1 MREWSPSSWGRR
13 FTGAPDWVL
22 RLEGETLVLFLDGD
36 RVAVRIG
43 TTSPVQIHQGVF
55 WTDLTL
61 ADGGKQWRVDGIP
74 NRHGGD
80 IRAAVD
86 RVVAAHQDAERKER
100 EATRRQRFRDSIAS
114 IRRWREDVRDTIVRV
129 NREQRWLTSEEVR
142 RMANAR
148 PALAVT
154 DAELTTLLAAPDM
167 RGSVDDIT
175 DAEKA
180 VELWRGDLARGAAAR
195 NEQHTVRE
203 LKERKAFFDTV
214 ERTPLTDEQARA
226 VICFDNRVQVVAS
239 AGSGKT
245 STMVAKAAY
254 AIERKLVDP
263 DRIVMLAFNT
273 AAAGELE
280 ERARLAFKRVGLGHV
295 TVKAK
300 TFHALGIEIIGKATG
315 RKPRVPDWAADAGAG
330 LHKLAQ
336 LVDDLKDR
344 SVAFRTQWDM
354 FRLVF
359 GRGVTGPGEASPDA
373 EWDVERKRD
382 AHRTLRGELVKSI
395 EETVIANWL
404 FYNGVDYVYE
414 HPFEHD
420 TVTPDHSQ
428 YRPDFFYPEI
438 GLYHEHFALDADGKP
453 PAKFRGYL
461 DGVAWKR
468 STHERFGTQ
477 LTETTSHQLRTGG
490 LFAHLSHALTSRGV
504 VLDPNPD
511 RPLPGSGRVPLQ
523 HGELIELL
531 RCFITHAKSNALDD
545 AALTKR
551 LERLPADSFRFRN
564 ELFLQL
570 AKPVRDAWNQALR
583 AEEGI
588 DFEDMLIDAAE
599 HVEEGRY
606 ESPFDVVMA
615 DEFQD
620 ASWAR
625 ARLCLALVKAPGRH
639 LFAVGD
645 DWQSINRFAGA
656 DVSVM
661 TGFSDWCGGG
671 VVLRLE
677 TTFRCPQALCDI
689 AGGFVSKNPVQL
701 KKRVQ
706 STTPPTENVTTV
718 FQVDDWRK
726 VEGAVERWLQSL
738 HATLVAGTRPPGRNG
753 KVSVFILGRYKA
765 DRKHLPANWRRQFG
779 DRMEVSFSTIHKSK
793 GAEADYVLIP
803 GMTRGGFPNQRMEDP
818 VLALAMPG
826 GDAYPFAEERR
837 LFYVALTRARRAV
850 VLWTVRGSRSAF
862 IDELVADR
870 QLTVVSEAGLPV
882 TDIPCPGCKRGYIVT
897 KAGKHGPF
905 LGCTRFPACAYKPP
919 KPAYRKPRMRP
930 AAPRP

>member
-22 RLEGETLVLFLDGD
+22 RLEGEILVLFLGGD
-36 RVAVRIG
+36 RHSGRIG
-43 TTSPVQIHQGVF
+43 TSSPVQIHQGVF

-61 ADGGKQWRVDGIP
+61 VSGGRPWRVDGIP
-74 NRHGGD
+74 NRHGAD

-86 RVVAAHQDAERKER
+86 RVVAANLDAERKER
-100 EATRRQRFRDSIAS
+100 EATRWQRFQDSIAA
-114 IRRWREDVRDTIVRV
+114 IRLWRDDVRAAIVRV
-129 NREQRWLTSEEVR
+129 NREAHWLTTEEVR
-142 RMANAR
+142 SLIDAR

-154 DAELTTLLAAPDM
+154 EAELDDLLAMPDV
-167 RGSVDDIT
+167 RAAVDDIN
-175 DAEKA
+175 DARKA
-180 VELWRGDLARGAAAR
+180 VELWRGDLQRGAAAR
-195 NEQHTVRE
+195 NEQHTIRE
-203 LKERKAFFDTV
+203 LDAQKAFFDAV

-254 AIERKLVDP
+254 AVARKLVDP

-273 AAAGELE
+273 AAARELE
-280 ERARLAFKRVGLGHV
+280 ERARAAFNRVGLGHV

-315 RKPRVPDWAADAGAG
+315 RKPRVPDWASDTGAG

-336 LVDDLKDR
+336 LVDGLKDR
-344 SVAFRTQWDM
+344 SVVFRTQWDL

-359 GRGVTGPGEASPDA
+359 GRSVPGAGEAQSDA
-373 EWDVERKRD
+373 EWDGERKRD
-382 AHRTLRGELVKSI
+382 AHRTLRGELVKSLD
-395 EETVIANWL
+395 EAVIANWL

-414 HPFEHD
+414 RPYEHD

-428 YRPDFFYPEI
+428 YRPDFFYPQL
-438 GLYHEHFALDADGKP
+438 GLYHEHFALDGDGNP
-453 PAKFRGYL
+453 PPKFKSYL
-461 DGVAWKR
+461 EGVVWKR
-468 STHERFGTQ
+468 GTHKRYGTEFI
-477 LTETTSHQLRTGG
+477 ETSSHQLRTGE
-490 LFAHLSHALTSRGV
+490 LFDHLATELQRRGV
-504 VLDPNPD
+504 ILDPNPD
-511 RPLPGSGRVPLQ
+511 RPLPDGGCVPIPNA
-523 HGELIELL
+523 ELIELL

-545 AALTKR
+545 AALMQR
-551 LERLPADSFRFRN
+551 LERLPSGSFRFRY

-570 AKPVRDAWNQALR
+570 AQPVRKEWNQALR

-588 DFEDMLIDAAE
+588 DFEDMLDDAATY
-599 HVEEGRY
+599 VEAGRY
-606 ESPFDVVMA
+606 ESPFDLVMA

-671 VVLRLE
+671 MVLRLE
-677 TTFRCPQALCDI
+677 TTFRCPQKLCDI
-689 AGGFVSKNPVQL
+689 AGSFVTKNPAQL

-706 STTPPTENVTTV
+706 STMPSEEGVANVI
-718 FQVDDWRK
+718 QVDDWRK
-726 VEGAVERWLQSL
+726 LEGAVEQWLESL
-738 HATLVAGTRPPGRNG
+738 DVSLVAGTRPPGRNG
-753 KVSVFILGRYKA
+753 RVSVFILGRYNA
-765 DRKHLPANWRRQFG
+765 DRKYLPSNWQRHFG
-779 DRMEVSFSTIHKSK
+779 DRMAVSFSTIHSSK

-826 GDAYPFAEERR
+826 GDSYPFAEERR
-837 LFYVALTRARRAV
+837 LFYVALTRARRSV

-862 IDELVADR
+862 IDELVHDR
-870 QLTVVSEAGLPV
+870 QVTVASEAGGPV
-882 TDIPCPGCKRGYIVT
+882 TDVPCPECGRGVVVT
-897 KAGKHGPF
+897 KTGKYGAFAACTNYP
-905 LGCTRFPACAYKPP
+905 GCRYQPP
-919 KPAYRKPRMRP
+919 KPAYRRPRMRP
-930 AAPRP
+930 LAPRP